1 MNFNFNNPTEQDEP
15 STSPQFV
22 DLDPSD
28 EYKEGNHVSLRWSKA
43 GVLDSSI
50 LPPDG
55 YEKPEAIRER
65 RKFSI
70 GEIAVDLFAK
80 THNTLRNSDNN
91 KHPIKPADKE
101 PSITEI
107 RELAVEK
114 QETFEQQQIKE
125 IFDRL
130 AEIDEDLGDRL
141 SSLETE
147 TKELIEQRKFNQLR
161 ALREGQF
168 NAVLVSTDELDK
180 AIAMGMEGV
189 SKRKI
194 YYHNLQTDEYK
205 INVYDLNGLPF
216 KCLMHDVK
224 YRFSDPE
231 STGYKTAKKLLSNPA
246 FWMRDQSER
255 VQGQYWTPN
264 QEAGTI
270 CCLFCSTDTQLA
282 TVPDDGLA
290 YGFAGIRP
298 KSLLKTHISDGHT
311 PSDKEATESLRS
323 IGNSP
328 NDLLYNQQ
336 GPYNEVTLGRYDDNG
351 QPYKPDFILTSNN
364 NISDYAITHAFY
376 YGIPIINIDN
386 QAYINQQRQGILE
399 SVDGVVSSDNY
410 DDIVNLFTQ
419 IKVSDKS
426 ALDINI
432 SSSFS
437 DNSDNLL
444 AHSHEFQELS
454 PEYRSKI
461 ESLFKKE
468 QDLRRKL
475 LINKLRDA
483 SISPATNSD
492 VVINRFTTVK
502 DEHTCSGI
510 SIASPITSSKYPEAK
525 LKALTTVYDDDPSFT
540 ELNTLVDNFVAN
552 GGHLLW

>member
-1 MNFNFNNPTEQDEP
+1 MNFNFNNPTKQDEP

-22 DLDPSD
+22 DLAPPD
-28 EYKEGNHVSLRWSKA
+28 EYKEGGHISQRWSKA
-43 GVLDSSI
+43 GVLDRNA

-55 YEKPEAIRER
+55 YEKPETIRER

-70 GEIAVDLFAK
+70 GKIAVDLFAK
-80 THNTLRNSDNN
+80 TRNALRNSDNN

-114 QETFEQQQIKE
+114 QEAFEQQQIKE

-130 AEIDEDLGDRL
+130 AEIDEDLGNRL
-141 SSLETE
+141 SSLEAE
-147 TKELIEQRKFNQLR
+147 TKELIEQRKFDQLR

-180 AIAMGMEGV
+180 AIAMGMDGV
-189 SKRKI
+189 SKREI

-205 INVYDLNGLPF
+205 IDVYDLNGLPF
-216 KCLMHDVK
+216 KYLMHDVK
-224 YRFSDPE
+224 YRFSDPG

-246 FWMRDQSER
+246 FWMRNQSER

-270 CCLFCSTDTQLA
+270 CCSFRSTDTQLA
-282 TVPDDGLA
+282 TIPDDGLV
-290 YGFAGIRP
+290 YGFTSIRP
-298 KSLLKTHISDGHT
+298 KTLLKTHISDGHT
-311 PSDKEATESLRS
+311 PGDKENTRSLRS

-336 GPYNEVTLGRYDDNG
+336 GPYNEVTLGRYDNNG
-351 QPYKPDFILTSNN
+351 QPYKPDFILVSNN

-399 SVDGVVSSDNY
+399 SVDDIVDSDNY

-419 IKVSDKS
+419 IKVSDGS

-437 DNSDNLL
+437 DNNDDLL
-444 AHSHEFQELS
+444 VHSHEFQELP

-475 LINKLRDA
+475 LFNKLRDA

-502 DEHTCSGI
+502 DEHPCNGI
-510 SIASPITSSKYPEAK
+510 SIASPITSSKYPEAE
-525 LKALTTVYDDDPSFT
+525 LKALTTIYDDDPNFT
-540 ELNTLVDNFVAN
+540 ELNGLVDNFVAN

>member
-1 MNFNFNNPTEQDEP
+1 MNFNFNNPTKQDEP

-22 DLDPSD
+22 DLVPPD
-28 EYKEGNHVSLRWSKA
+28 EYKEGGHISQRWSKA
-43 GVLDSSI
+43 GVLDSNMLS
-50 LPPDG
+50 PDG

-70 GEIAVDLFAK
+70 GKIAVDLFAK
-80 THNTLRNSDNN
+80 TRNALRNSDNN
-91 KHPIKPADKE
+91 KYPIKPADKE

-130 AEIDEDLGDRL
+130 AEIDENLGNRL
-141 SSLETE
+141 SSLEAE
-147 TKELIEQRKFNQLR
+147 TKELIEQRKFDQLR

-168 NAVLVSTDELDK
+168 NTALVSTNELDK
-180 AIAMGMEGV
+180 AITMGIDGV

-205 INVYDLNGLPF
+205 IDVYDLNGLPF
-216 KCLMHDVK
+216 KYLMHDVK
-224 YRFSDPE
+224 YRFSDPG
-231 STGYKTAKKLLSNPA
+231 STGYKTTKKLLSNPA
-246 FWMRDQSER
+246 FWMRNQSER
-255 VQGQYWTPN
+255 AQGQYWTPN

-270 CCLFCSTDTQLA
+270 CCSFRSTDTQLA
-282 TVPDDGLA
+282 TVPGDGLV
-290 YGFAGIRP
+290 YGFTNIRP
-298 KSLLKTHISDGHT
+298 KSLLKTYISDGHT
-311 PSDKEATESLRS
+311 PSDSGATESLGS
-323 IGNSP
+323 ISSNP

-336 GPYNEVTLGRYDDNG
+336 GAYNEVTLGRYDNNG
-351 QPYKPDFILTSNN
+351 QPYEPDFILVSNN

-376 YGIPIINIDN
+376 YDIPIINIDN
-386 QAYINQQRQGILE
+386 QAYTNQQRQNILE
-399 SVDGVVSSDNY
+399 SVDGIADSDNY
-410 DDIVNLFTQ
+410 DDLVNLFAQ

-432 SSSFS
+432 GSLLS
-437 DNSDNLL
+437 DDSNNLL
-444 AHSHEFQELS
+444 AHSHEFQKLS

-461 ESLFKKE
+461 ENLFKKE
-468 QDLRRKL
+468 QELRHKFLISKL
-475 LINKLRDA
+475 KDA
-483 SISPATNSD
+483 SVDPTTNSD
-492 VVINRFTTVK
+492 VTVNRFTTVK

-510 SIASPITSSKYPEAK
+510 SIASPITSSKYPEAE
-525 LKALTTVYDDDPSFT
+525 LKALTTIYDDDPSFA

-552 GGHLLW
+552 GGRLLW

>member
-1 MNFNFNNPTEQDEP
+1 MNFNFNNPTKQDEP

-22 DLDPSD
+22 DLVLPD
-28 EYKEGNHVSLRWSKA
+28 EYKEGGHVSLRWSKA
-43 GVLDSSI
+43 DVLDSNM

-65 RKFSI
+65 RKFGI
-70 GEIAVDLFAK
+70 GKIAVDLLIK
-80 THNTLRNSDNN
+80 TRNAFRNANN
-91 KHPIKPADKE
+91 NERLANPTDKE
-101 PSITEI
+101 PSISEI

-125 IFDRL
+125 IFERL
-130 AEIDEDLGDRL
+130 ANIENELGDRL
-141 SSLETE
+141 SSLEAE
-147 TKELIEQRKFNQLR
+147 AKELIEQRKFDQLR

-168 NAVLVSTDELDK
+168 NATLVSTDELDK

-205 INVYDLNGLPF
+205 IDVYDLNGLPF
-216 KCLMHDVK
+216 KYLMHDVK
-224 YRFSDPE
+224 YRLVDPN
-231 STGYKTAKKLLSNPA
+231 STGYKTAKRLLNNPA

-270 CCLFCSTDTQLA
+270 CCSFRSTDTQLA
-282 TVPDDGLA
+282 TVPDDGLV
-290 YGFAGIRP
+290 YGFTSIRP
-298 KSLLKTHISDGHT
+298 KSLLKTYISDGHT
-311 PSDKEATESLRS
+311 PSDKETTESIGS
-323 IGNSP
+323 ISNSP
-328 NDLLYNQQ
+328 DDLLYNQQ
-336 GPYNEVTLGRYDDNG
+336 GPYNEVTLGRYDNNG

-386 QAYINQQRQGILE
+386 QAYTSQQRQGILE

-444 AHSHEFQELS
+444 AHSYKFQELS

-468 QDLRRKL
+468 QDLRRKF
-475 LINKLRDA
+475 LIDKLKDA
-483 SISPATNSD
+483 SISPTANSD
-492 VVINRFTTVK
+492 VMINRFTTVK
-502 DEHTCSGI
+502 DEHPCSGI
-510 SIASPITSSKYPEAK
+510 TIASPITSSKYPEAE
-525 LKALTTVYDDDPSFT
+525 LKALTTIYDDDPNFT
-540 ELNTLVDNFVAN
+540 ELNGLVDNFVAN

>member
-1 MNFNFNNPTEQDEP
+1 MNFSHNKPVNQDEL
-15 STSPQFV
+15 SVSPQFV
-22 DLDPSD
+22 DLDPPD

-43 GVLDSSI
+43 GVLDSSM

-70 GEIAVDLFAK
+70 GKIAVDLFAK
-80 THNTLRNSDNN
+80 TRNTLHNSDNN

-125 IFDRL
+125 IFGRL
-130 AEIDEDLGDRL
+130 AEIDEDLGNRL
-141 SSLETE
+141 SSLEAE
-147 TKELIEQRKFNQLR
+147 AKELTEQRKFDQLR
-161 ALREGQF
+161 SLREGQF

-189 SKRKI
+189 SKREI

-205 INVYDLNGLPF
+205 IDVYDLNGLPF
-216 KCLMHDVK
+216 KYLMHDVK
-224 YRFSDPE
+224 YRFSDPG

-246 FWMRDQSER
+246 FWMRDQFER
-255 VQGQYWTPN
+255 VLGQHWTPN
-264 QEAGTI
+264 QEAETI
-270 CCLFCSTDTQLA
+270 CCSFRSTDTQLTA
-282 TVPDDGLA
+282 VPGDGLV
-290 YGFAGIRP
+290 YGFTSIRP
-298 KSLLKTHISDGHT
+298 KSLLTTYFSDGHT
-311 PSDKEATESLRS
+311 PSDKEAVKSLRNL
-323 IGNSP
+323 GFSP

-336 GPYNEVTLGRYDDNG
+336 GPYNEVTLGRYDNNG

-364 NISDYAITHAFY
+364 NISDDTITHAFY
-376 YGIPIINIDN
+376 YDIPIINIDN
-386 QAYINQQRQGILE
+386 QAYSNQQRQGILE
-399 SVDGVVSSDNY
+399 SVDDIVDSDNY
-410 DDIVNLFTQ
+410 DDLINLFTQ

-426 ALDINI
+426 ALDINVG
-432 SSSFS
+432 SLLSD
-437 DNSDNLL
+437 DNSNLL
-444 AHSHEFQELS
+444 AHSHEFQKLP

-468 QDLRRKL
+468 QDLRRKF
-475 LINKLRDA
+475 LINRLKDA
-483 SISPATNSD
+483 SISPTTNSD
-492 VVINRFTTVK
+492 VMINRFTTVK
-502 DEHTCSGI
+502 DEHPCSGI
-510 SIASPITSSKYPEAK
+510 SIASPITSSKYPEAE
-525 LKALTTVYDDDPSFT
+525 LKASITVYDDDPSFT
-540 ELNTLVDNFVAN
+540 ELNGLVDNFVAN

>member
-1 MNFNFNNPTEQDEP
+1 MNFNFNNPTKQDEP
-15 STSPQFV
+15 STSQQFV
-22 DLDPSD
+22 DLVLPD
-28 EYKEGNHVSLRWSKA
+28 EYKEGGHISQRWSKA
-43 GVLDSSI
+43 GVLDSNM

-65 RKFSI
+65 RKFGI
-70 GEIAVDLFAK
+70 GKIAVDLLIK
-80 THNTLRNSDNN
+80 TRNAFRNANNNEHLTNPTDN
-91 KHPIKPADKE
+91 E
-101 PSITEI
+101 PSISEI

-130 AEIDEDLGDRL
+130 AEIDEDLGNRL
-141 SSLETE
+141 SSLEAE
-147 TKELIEQRKFNQLR
+147 TKELIEQRKFDQLR

-168 NAVLVSTDELDK
+168 NAALVSTDELDK

-205 INVYDLNGLPF
+205 IDVYDLNGLPF
-216 KCLMHDVK
+216 KYLMHDVK
-224 YRFSDPE
+224 YRLVDPN
-231 STGYKTAKKLLSNPA
+231 STGYKTAKRLLNNPA

-270 CCLFCSTDTQLA
+270 CCSFRSTDTQLA
-282 TVPDDGLA
+282 TVPGDGLV
-290 YGFAGIRP
+290 YGFTSIRP
-298 KSLLKTHISDGHT
+298 KSLLKTYISDGHT
-311 PSDKEATESLRS
+311 PSDKETTESIGS
-323 IGNSP
+323 ISSSP
-328 NDLLYNQQ
+328 DDLLYNQQ
-336 GPYNEVTLGRYDDNG
+336 GPYNEVTLGRYDNNG

-386 QAYINQQRQGILE
+386 QAYTSQQRQGILE

-444 AHSHEFQELS
+444 AHSHKFQELS

-475 LINKLRDA
+475 LINKLKDA

-492 VVINRFTTVK
+492 VMINRFTTVK
-502 DEHTCSGI
+502 DEHPCSGI

>member
-1 MNFNFNNPTEQDEP
+1 MNFNFNNPTKQDEP
-15 STSPQFV
+15 STSPQFAN
-22 DLDPSD
+22 LDPPGG
-28 EYKEGNHVSLRWSKA
+28 YNEGGHVSLRWSKA
-43 GVLDSSI
+43 GVLDRNA

-55 YEKPEAIRER
+55 YERPETIRER

-70 GEIAVDLFAK
+70 GKIAVDLFAK
-80 THNTLRNSDNN
+80 TRNALRNSDNN

-107 RELAVEK
+107 HELAVEK
-114 QETFEQQQIKE
+114 QEAFEQQQIKE

-130 AEIDEDLGDRL
+130 AEIDEDLGNRL
-141 SSLETE
+141 SSLEAE
-147 TKELIEQRKFNQLR
+147 TKELIEQRKFDQLR

-168 NAVLVSTDELDK
+168 NAALVSTDELDK

-189 SKRKI
+189 SKREI

-205 INVYDLNGLPF
+205 IDVYDLNGLPF
-216 KCLMHDVK
+216 KYLMHDVK
-224 YRFSDPE
+224 YRFSDPG

-246 FWMRDQSER
+246 FWMRNQSER

-270 CCLFCSTDTQLA
+270 CCSFRSTDTQLA
-282 TVPDDGLA
+282 TIPDDGLV
-290 YGFAGIRP
+290 YGFTSIRP
-298 KSLLKTHISDGHT
+298 KTLLKTHISDGHT
-311 PSDKEATESLRS
+311 PGDEENTGSLRS

-336 GPYNEVTLGRYDDNG
+336 GPYNEVTLGRYDNDG
-351 QPYKPDFILTSNN
+351 QPYKPDFILVSNN

-376 YGIPIINIDN
+376 YDIPIINIDN
-386 QAYINQQRQGILE
+386 QAYSNQQRQGILE
-399 SVDGVVSSDNY
+399 SVDGIADSDNY
-410 DDIVNLFTQ
+410 DDLVNLFTQ
-419 IKVSDKS
+419 IKVSDGS

-437 DNSDNLL
+437 DNNDDLL
-444 AHSHEFQELS
+444 VHSHKLQELP

-475 LINKLRDA
+475 LFNKLRDA
-483 SISPATNSD
+483 SISPSTNSD

-502 DEHTCSGI
+502 DEHPCSGI
-510 SIASPITSSKYPEAK
+510 SIASPITSSKYPEAE
-525 LKALTTVYDDDPSFT
+525 LKALTTVYDDDPSFA

>member
-1 MNFNFNNPTEQDEP
+1 M
-15 STSPQFV
+15 
-22 DLDPSD
+22 
-28 EYKEGNHVSLRWSKA
+28 
-43 GVLDSSI
+43 
-50 LPPDG
+50 
-55 YEKPEAIRER
+55 
-65 RKFSI
+65 
-70 GEIAVDLFAK
+70 
-80 THNTLRNSDNN
+80 
-91 KHPIKPADKE
+91 
-101 PSITEI
+101 
-107 RELAVEK
+107 
-114 QETFEQQQIKE
+114 
-125 IFDRL
+125 
-130 AEIDEDLGDRL
+130 
-141 SSLETE
+141 
-147 TKELIEQRKFNQLR
+147 
-161 ALREGQF
+161 
-168 NAVLVSTDELDK
+168 STDELDK

-189 SKRKI
+189 SKRET

-224 YRFSDPE
+224 YRFSDP
-231 STGYKTAKKLLSNPA
+231 
-246 FWMRDQSER
+246 SER
-255 VQGQYWTPN
+255 AQGQYWTPN

-270 CCLFCSTDTQLA
+270 CCSFCSTDTQLA
-282 TVPDDGLA
+282 TVPGDGLV
-290 YGFAGIRP
+290 YGFTSIRP
-298 KSLLKTHISDGHT
+298 KSLLRTHISDGHT
-311 PSDKEATESLRS
+311 PSDKETTESIRS

-364 NISDYAITHAFY
+364 NISDYAVTHAFY

-399 SVDGVVSSDNY
+399 SVDDIVDSDNY
-410 DDIVNLFTQ
+410 DDLVNLFTQ

-444 AHSHEFQELS
+444 AHSHKFQELS

-468 QDLRRKL
+468 QDLRRKF
-475 LINKLRDA
+475 LIDKLKDA

-510 SIASPITSSKYPEAK
+510 SIASPITSSKYPEAE
-525 LKALTTVYDDDPSFT
+525 LKALTTIYDDDPNFT
-540 ELNTLVDNFVAN
+540 ELNGLVDNFVAN